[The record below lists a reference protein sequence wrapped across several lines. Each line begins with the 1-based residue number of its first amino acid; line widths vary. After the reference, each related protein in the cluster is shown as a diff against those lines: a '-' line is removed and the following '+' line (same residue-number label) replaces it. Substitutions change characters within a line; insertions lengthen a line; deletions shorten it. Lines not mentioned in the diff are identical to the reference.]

1 MNKLWWR
8 ILTILGAALV
18 VVALYVYANAT
29 SFSRP
34 LRTTLFSQSFR
45 VDGFERVGLPNAS
58 KANVDDA
65 FFWKSVLQ
73 SDPQLSD
80 QGQVYVSLNPAV
92 ECGSPIIW
100 NVTRDEFTPVARP
113 DNLTAPWD
121 SSARVTFLGP
131 FSAGLAPVS
140 IENVISTKFTLWGY
154 VDTQGKWVVPPR
166 YLHASPFVGEVAVV
180 EKAEGDFF
188 LVDRKGVEQ
197 RPWEKAQS
205 RQIPQQFNTIQTEHI
220 GRWTSITHKGKWV
233 VFGEGVASGE
243 PTYLNDGVQTI
254 SVPGIAVS
262 HSIDGEL
269 WLLRTAEGTRLW
281 KPSSNEYVKLPD
293 NLTVWQP
300 ITASL
305 FTAPSRTSQSA
316 ALYSI
321 DGLLIADPSPIVK
334 ALTPQRFIAC
344 EGGYSPSLTE
354 VTELGRNIGP
364 DLPNHHCGIMDEKGQ
379 WWAKPVHQM
388 IDSWGEHEV
397 RLQTEGNACIA
408 DLRNAAA
415 PDCAAP
421 TPSAAPVPLLNINSF
436 PRQYAYQTAD
446 RQVTTPYQYS
456 IAYPYLGQVAAV
468 VDEFGFPGLI
478 DQAGHWLTPR
488 PAGNTITETHLRA
501 TIVQSPYRNRAPA
514 GTGLIDRAG
523 AWVIPPVFNHIGR
536 YPDGSLQACQF
547 VLRYIGSCVHLDVSG
562 KPLPPTTEQTLDSM
576 NWVLPEKNV
585 ASTLPA
591 SAVVTAQPAGKPQPV
606 AVALNGRWGFQDS
619 QGKWVIEPKFDDA
632 EDFVDDRARVGVLL
646 AAGDSFDSETE
657 EPVATQGKAKK
668 AKKRRVTAPDA
679 SAEEPKTMRWG
690 IIDLFG
696 AWVEQPHSES
706 SDGAEDHAT
715 PNAASCCVTDGEIV
729 SRTGDRYVL
738 AKKRNA
744 EGAYVFGYLAQD
756 GKWAI
761 SPSFLYATPFVGDVA
776 AAKSKLPELPEP
788 LRKRWVTIG
797 VQPLAQA
804 HVFSVKAEHPG
815 AADDKAGRV
824 ALIDD
829 AGRWLLPVR
838 KPFSSWSK
846 KN

>member
-8 ILTILGAALV
+8 ILAILGAALV
-18 VVALYVYANAT
+18 VSALYVYANAAAVSQFLST
-29 SFSRP
+29 GI
-34 LRTTLFSQSFR
+34 FSQSSR
-45 VDGFERVGLPNAS
+45 ISGFDRISLPNAS
-58 KANVDDA
+58 EAYMDEA
-65 FFWKSVLQ
+65 FLWKSILQ
-73 SDPQLSD
+73 SEPHPSD
-80 QGQVYVSLNPAV
+80 QGQVYLSLNPATDS
-92 ECGSPIIW
+92 GLPTIW
-100 NVTRDEFTPVARP
+100 NVTKNEFTPVDRP
-113 DNLTAPWD
+113 DNLVAPWD
-121 SSARVTFLGP
+121 ISARVTFLGA
-131 FSAGLAPVS
+131 FSGGLAPVS
-140 IENVISTKFTLWGY
+140 VENVSSTNFTLWGY
-154 VDTQGKWVVPPR
+154 VDIQGKWVVPPQ
-166 YLHASPFVGEVAVV
+166 YLHANPFVGEVAVV
-180 EKAEGDFF
+180 AKAEGDFI
-188 LVDRKGVEQ
+188 LIDRKGVEQ
-197 RPWEKAQS
+197 RPWEKAQT
-205 RQIPQQFNTIQTEHI
+205 RQIPQQFNTIKTEHT
-220 GRWTSITHKGKWV
+220 GRWTSLTHKGKWV
-233 VFGEGVASGE
+233 VFGEGKASGE

-269 WLLRTAEGTRLW
+269 WLLHTAEGTRLW

-300 ITASL
+300 IAANL

-344 EGGYSPSLTE
+344 DGGYSPSLTE

-397 RLQTEGNACIA
+397 RLQAEGNACIA
-408 DLRNAAA
+408 DLRNATA
-415 PDCAAP
+415 PDCTAP
-421 TPSAAPVPLLNINSF
+421 TPPATPVPLLNINSF

-446 RQVTTPYQYS
+446 RRVATPYQYS

-468 VDEFGFPGLI
+468 FDEFGFPGLI
-478 DQAGHWLTPR
+478 DQAGYWLTPR
-488 PAGNTITETHLRA
+488 PTGDTITETHLRA

-523 AWVIPPVFNHIGR
+523 VWVIPPVFNHIGR

-547 VLRYIGSCVHLDVSG
+547 VLRYVGSCVHLDVSG
-562 KPLPPTTEQTLDSM
+562 KPLPPTAEQTLDSI

-591 SAVVTAQPAGKPQPV
+591 SAVATAKPVGKPQPV

-619 QGKWVIEPKFDDA
+619 QSKWVIEPKFDDA
-632 EDFVDDRARVGVLL
+632 EDFVDDRARVGVFPT
-646 AAGDSFDSETE
+646 ANDGSVDDEEDS
-657 EPVATQGKAKK
+657 KAL
-668 AKKRRVTAPDA
+668 
-679 SAEEPKTMRWG
+679 RWG
-690 IIDLFG
+690 VIDLSG
-696 AWVEQPHSES
+696 AWVEEPRFTSADSADDQ
-706 SDGAEDHAT
+706 AEDGGSKT
-715 PNAASCCVTDGEIV
+715 PNTASCCVSDGEIV
-729 SRTGDRYVL
+729 TRTGDRYVL
-738 AKKRNA
+738 AKKKNA
-744 EGAYVFGYLAQD
+744 EGAYVFGYLTQD
-756 GKWAI
+756 GKWTI
-761 SPSFLYATPFVGDVA
+761 NPSFLYASPFVGDVA
-776 AAKSKLPELPEP
+776 AAKSKLPELPEV
-788 LRKRWVTIG
+788 LRKRWVTIS

-804 HVFSVKAEHPG
+804 HVFTVKAEHPG
-815 AADDKAGRV
+815 AADEKAGRI

-838 KPFSSWSK
+838 KPFSSLSK